1 MRSISNYSLAVI
13 ATPRGFVNVQKK
25 HIWQSTMFRR
35 NRFSDFANHGG
46 KLTAKT
52 KSVEKTAH
60 ERYCSMMPESKR
72 VFDRAAN
79 VLPGG
84 VESNF
89 RALEPFPFYATYA
102 DGSKLY
108 DVDGHELIDYLLSQG
123 AIMLGHRRREI
134 IDAVHAQIEKGAN
147 TAIPTELCVKVA
159 NKIGS
164 FVPSMQMV
172 RFCNSGTEATMH
184 ALRLARGF
192 TGKDKI
198 AKPEGGYH
206 GVHDYGLWSL
216 WAPNEYMGDERRPN
230 ATPFSRGIPKAVGK
244 TVVIFPFND
253 VEATYDILKKESK
266 DLAAVITE
274 PIMGNVGCLLPKD
287 SYLKELRK
295 ICDELDVL
303 LIFDEVITGLR
314 MGRGGAQGLFKV
326 RPDLTT
332 MGKVLGGGFQL
343 AAFGGSKRVMD
354 ELITQRKEW
363 PTTTFHGGTYNA
375 HPVSLAASLATM
387 KILQDDRVYS
397 GIERNSKALFGGL
410 QDLCDDNHVRA
421 LVSRCRSM
429 GHLYFDAEEITTARK
444 ANNTNWE
451 KLGKWCMECLL
462 QGVMFGHPK
471 GEKMFLSAAHTKS
484 DVEKSLE
491 VADAGLKAIR

>member
-1 MRSISNYSLAVI
+1 
-13 ATPRGFVNVQKK
+13 
-25 HIWQSTMFRR
+25 
-35 NRFSDFANHGG
+35 
-46 KLTAKT
+46 
-52 KSVEKTAH
+52 
-60 ERYCSMMPESKR
+60 MMTESKK
-72 VFDRAAN
+72 VYDRASL

-89 RALEPFPFYATYA
+89 RSLDPFPFYATYA

-134 IDAVHAQIEKGAN
+134 MDAVRGQIDKGAN
-147 TAIPTELCVKVA
+147 TAIPTELCVQVA
-159 NKIGS
+159 HKISS
-164 FVPSMQMV
+164 FVPSMQKV

-184 ALRLARGF
+184 AMRLARGF
-192 TGKDKI
+192 TGRDKI

-216 WAPNEYMGDERRPN
+216 WAPNEYMGDEKRPN
-230 ATPFSRGIPKAVGK
+230 ATPFSRGIPEAVGK

-253 VEATYDILKKESK
+253 IESTYDILRKERK

-287 SYLKELRK
+287 NYLRELRK

-314 MGRGGAQGLFKV
+314 MGRGGAQSIFKV
-326 RPDLTT
+326 RPDITT

-343 AAFGGSKRVMD
+343 AAFGGSKKVMD
-354 ELITQRKEW
+354 ELTTQRKEW
-363 PTTTFHGGTYNA
+363 PPTTFHGGTYNA
-375 HPVSLAASLATM
+375 HPVSLAASLATL
-387 KILQDDRVYS
+387 KVLEDDRVYS
-397 GIERNSKALFGGL
+397 LVERHSKALFEGL
-410 QDLCDDNHVRA
+410 QDICDDNHVKA
-421 LVSRCRSM
+421 VVSRCRSM
-429 GHLYFDAEEITTARK
+429 GHLYFDADDIRTARQ
-444 ANNTNWE
+444 ANNTNWD

-462 QGVMFGHPK
+462 EGVMFGHPK
-471 GEKMFLSAAHTKS
+471 GEKMFLSAAHSKQ
-484 DVEKSLE
+484 DIERSLE
-491 VADAGLKAIR
+491 IADVGLKAIA